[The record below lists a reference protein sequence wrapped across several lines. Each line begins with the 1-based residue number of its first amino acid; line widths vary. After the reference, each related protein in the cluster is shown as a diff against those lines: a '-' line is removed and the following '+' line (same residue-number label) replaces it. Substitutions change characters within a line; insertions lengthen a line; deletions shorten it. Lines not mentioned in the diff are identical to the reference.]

1 MTDDR
6 VMFVVNTQCVVLW
19 GERILMIVRGA
30 GVEHAPGV
38 LAFPGGKVEVE
49 DGPTDVLE
57 SAVRREVL
65 EETGITVSADLEYV
79 RSVAFSMN
87 DGTPVVDVL
96 FLGEY
101 EEGEPEI
108 TDPDEVAEIRWMT
121 MDEILAHDKTPPWL
135 KNSIEAV
142 RQRVRRR
149 FGKTSGCCD
158 KT

>member
-6 VMFVVNTQCVVLW
+6 VMFVVNTQCAVLR
-19 GERILMIVRGA
+19 GEHILMIVRGA

-65 EETGITVSADLEYV
+65 EETGITVSPSLEYV

-101 EEGEPEI
+101 EDGEPEI

>member
-6 VMFVVNTQCVVLW
+6 VMFVVNTQCVVLR
-19 GERILMIVRGA
+19 GEHILMIVRGA

>member
-6 VMFVVNTQCVVLW
+6 VMFVVNTQCAVLRD
-19 GERILMIVRGA
+19 ERFLMIVRGA
-30 GVEHAPGV
+30 GVKHAPGV
-38 LAFPGGKVEVE
+38 LAFPGGKVEIE
-49 DGPTDVLE
+49 DGPPDVLE

-65 EETGITVSADLEYV
+65 EETGITVSADLDYV

-101 EEGEPEI
+101 ANGEPQI
-108 TDPDEVAEIRWMT
+108 SDPDEVADILWMT
-121 MDEILAHDKTPPWL
+121 ADEILAHDKTPPWL

>member
-1 MTDDR
+1 MADDR
-6 VMFVVNTQCVVLW
+6 VMFVVNTQCAVLR
-19 GERILMIVRGA
+19 GEHILMIVRGA

-135 KNSIEAV
+135 KNSIHAIGVHTEDTGHE
-142 RQRVRRR
+142 R
-149 FGKTSGCCD
+149 
-158 KT
+158 